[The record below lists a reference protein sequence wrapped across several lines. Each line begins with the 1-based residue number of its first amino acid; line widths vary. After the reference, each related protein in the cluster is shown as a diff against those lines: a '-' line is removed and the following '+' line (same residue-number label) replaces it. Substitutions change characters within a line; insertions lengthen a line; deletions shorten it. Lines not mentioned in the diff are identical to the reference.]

1 MDPLSSVRFVK
12 HGCICF
18 DVDDVVVYVD
28 PYMVP
33 DAPHDADLIIITH
46 PHSDHFSPDDIAKV
60 KKDDTCYAS
69 TLDVGAMLMEAFDI
83 NPDYFT
89 AISAGSP
96 SAGFGFG
103 LLLNLGGVRYYIS
116 GDTDVLDEDVVCDV
130 LFVCC
135 DGVWNMPGFETRIPA
150 ELDKMEH
157 RPALVVPYHYA
168 EEENPGTGGNGKKL
182 CAILR
187 QKGYQCEEWKDSFFR

>member
-96 SAGFGFG
+96 SAVFECGAMVTPVVADNQNHPAGCGFG
-103 LLLNLGGVRYYIS
+103 LLLNLGGVRY
-116 GDTDVLDEDVVCDV
+116 
-130 LFVCC
+130 
-135 DGVWNMPGFETRIPA
+135 
-150 ELDKMEH
+150 
-157 RPALVVPYHYA
+157 
-168 EEENPGTGGNGKKL
+168 
-182 CAILR
+182 
-187 QKGYQCEEWKDSFFR
+187 